1 MKEKKTMISNS
12 GISSMVC
19 KAFWSKE
26 GRGGI
31 GSPALA
37 TSQTVGEITTFWLG
51 FALGA
56 FAPAAFLAG
65 AWCKEAL
72 LWMIP

>member
-1 MKEKKTMISNS
+1 MRATSRSESP
-12 GISSMVC
+12 
-19 KAFWSKE
+19 E
-26 GRGGI
+26 GRSGGA
-31 GSPALA
+31 SPAPA
-37 TSQTVGEITTFWLG
+37 VSPTVGEITTFWLG

>member
-1 MKEKKTMISNS
+1 MRQTFRSDHP
-12 GISSMVC
+12 
-19 KAFWSKE
+19 E
-26 GRGGI
+26 GRGG
-31 GSPALA
+31 GKSPALA
-37 TSQTVGEITTFWLG
+37 TSPTLGEITAFWLG

>member
-1 MKEKKTMISNS
+1 MRATSRSESP
-12 GISSMVC
+12 
-19 KAFWSKE
+19 E
-26 GRGGI
+26 GRGG
-31 GSPALA
+31 GASPALA
-37 TSQTVGEITTFWLG
+37 TSPTVGEITTFWLG

-65 AWCKEAL
+65 AWCWEAL

>member
-1 MKEKKTMISNS
+1 MRPTFRSEPP
-12 GISSMVC
+12 
-19 KAFWSKE
+19 E
-26 GRGGI
+26 GRGG
-31 GSPALA
+31 GASPALA
-37 TSQTVGEITTFWLG
+37 TSPNVGEITTFWLG

-56 FAPAAFLAG
+56 FAG